1 MIINEDEVKG
11 WGSFRSVLK
20 KLIRS
25 VNRTTKISISR
36 NDYND
41 GVTYSGDAI
50 ILNISKSKESSP
62 GVSSSG
68 LSGVNII
75 WADLTETFIPVA
87 DILEDYDSEDY
98 WSIVLAVSNNAFDP
112 ELVSYDDGEDLWDD
126 TGTDQTLYRLRVIA
140 PNDDGDPVTISNYGQ
155 FREEILCANGKPVN
169 ILI

>member
-87 DILEDYDSEDY
+87 DILQDYGSEDY
-98 WSIVLAVSNNAFDP
+98 WSIVLAVFDS
-112 ELVSYDDGEDLWDD
+112 EFTKSVSYDDGEELWDD

-155 FREEILCANGKPVN
+155 FREEILCVDGKRVN